1 MICGTDIDL
10 SASCLQDEPESCSNG
25 SERRQASVPWR
36 LLFFKAATA
45 ALGRDH
51 RERTAMLER
60 SLLGAVALAA
70 LCLTT
75 APTRAW
81 DDAKYPDLKGQ
92 WRPIGGPGRFDISKP
107 AGRGQQAPL
116 VPEYQAVFEANVLDQ
131 AAGGQGT
138 TPTYKCLSPGMPRV
152 TNGYGEMEFVVTP
165 DTTYILVDHILD
177 DRRIFTDGRDWP
189 AELEPTLLGYS
200 IGKWIDSGGS
210 GHYDVLEVETRGF
223 RGPRA
228 FDASGIPLHQ
238 DGQTIVKERIYID
251 QADPNIAHDQVTVID
266 HALTRPWTVTKNYR
280 RSPQPQPY
288 WTEEYCES
296 NNHVSIGKDDYMLSA
311 DGLLM
316 PARKDQAPP
325 DLRYFK
331 TAK

>member
-1 MICGTDIDL
+1 
-10 SASCLQDEPESCSNG
+10 
-25 SERRQASVPWR
+25 
-36 LLFFKAATA
+36 
-45 ALGRDH
+45 
-51 RERTAMLER
+51 MLER
-60 SLLGAVALAA
+60 SLRGAIALAA
-70 LCLTT
+70 ALCVMT
-75 APTRAW
+75 APAHAW
-81 DDAKYPDLKGQ
+81 DDANYPDLKGQ

-116 VPEYQAVFEANVLDQ
+116 NAEYRAIFEANVLDQ

-152 TNGYGEMEFVVTP
+152 TNGYGEMEFVITP

-189 AELEPTLLGYS
+189 ADLEPTLLGYS
-200 IGKWIDSGGS
+200 IGKWIDSGGT

-228 FDASGIPLHQ
+228 FDASGLPLHQ
-238 DGQTIVKERIYID
+238 DGQTVVRERIYLD
-251 QADPNIAHDQVTVID
+251 KTDPNVAHDEVTVID
-266 HALTRPWTVTKNYR
+266 HALTRPWTVTKNYHR
-280 RSPQPQPY
+280 GPQKQPY

-325 DLRYFK
+325 DLRYFNK
-331 TAK
+331 APK